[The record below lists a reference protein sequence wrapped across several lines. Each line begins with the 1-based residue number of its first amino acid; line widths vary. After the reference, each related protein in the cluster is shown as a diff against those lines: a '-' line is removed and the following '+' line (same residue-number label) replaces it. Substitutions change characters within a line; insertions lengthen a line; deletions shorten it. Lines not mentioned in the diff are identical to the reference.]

1 MNDPTYDYVE
11 EKFPTVEYT
20 VLIGDKNGKAYH
32 EAGPSTSNKTT
43 GAHVYEVDV
52 LYHQPN
58 TSQVRS
64 KDPVYEDP
72 SVSQVC
78 LQLVLRYT
86 AITEV
91 FKHNHPFSI
100 QCHQQPFIYEVPE
113 NQTVFENAGIY
124 VPTDVRQFNT

>member
-11 EKFPTVEYT
+11 EKFPAVEDTVSGEK
-20 VLIGDKNGKAYH
+20 VLIDDKNGKAYH
-32 EAGPSTSNKTT
+32 KAGPSTSNKTT

-58 TSQVRS
+58 TSQVWS

-78 LQLVLRYT
+78 LHLLL
-86 AITEV
+86 
-91 FKHNHPFSI
+91 
-100 QCHQQPFIYEVPE
+100 
-113 NQTVFENAGIY
+113 
-124 VPTDVRQFNT
+124 NT